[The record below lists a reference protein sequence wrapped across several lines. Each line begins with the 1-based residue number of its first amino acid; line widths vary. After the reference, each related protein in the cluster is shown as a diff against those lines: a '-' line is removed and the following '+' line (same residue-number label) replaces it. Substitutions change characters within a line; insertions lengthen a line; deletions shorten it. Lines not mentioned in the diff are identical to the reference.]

1 MSVNTSIAHNYL
13 IQIIGRFVTLLV
25 GLVTV
30 GVLTRVLSPDA
41 FGSYTTALAVLQFFG
56 VIVDFGLT
64 LTYVVMLSESGRD
77 ESRVTSA
84 FVSLR
89 LLSGI
94 VVFTVAP
101 LVTLALP
108 YSNTI
113 RAAVAVGAVGY
124 VCMAAAT
131 MLVGLFQKHAVIW
144 RASLAELTNRVA
156 LLALIAI
163 FALFH
168 AGPVAMLVA
177 VTLANILWLV
187 VTYFLARPYVRIRP
201 TVDTTIWK
209 DAVTRSW
216 PIALSIFFNLIYLR
230 GDILL
235 ISLLRPQTDVAIYG
249 VAYKLIDVLTA
260 LPVMFMGLLLP
271 PLVAAWSTKD
281 LTGFRSR
288 LSSTF
293 DLFALLCIPI
303 VVGTQVVSVP
313 LIQLIAG
320 AQYDDSGLLM
330 RVLGL
335 ALIPVFFGALY
346 GHAVVAVGRQKQMM
360 WGYAGTAILSVI
372 AYLIVI
378 PRAGI
383 YGAAWVTI
391 VSETIVAL
399 LTFFV
404 VYASSR
410 ALPSLR
416 VTIKALVA
424 SLVMYLTLRAL
435 PAWPVLVAVTVGAG
449 VYVGMLFALR
459 AITLEKLRALLP
471 SRV

>member
-1 MSVNTSIAHNYL
+1 ML
-13 IQIIGRFVTLLV
+13 I
-25 GLVTV
+25 GLVTI

-64 LTYVVMLSESGRD
+64 LTFVVMLSQTGRD
-77 ESRVTSA
+77 ESRVTNA

-89 LLSGI
+89 LVSGI
-94 VVFTVAP
+94 VVFALAP
-101 LVTLALP
+101 IITLALP

-113 RAAVAVGAVGY
+113 KAAVAIGAIGY
-124 VCMAAAT
+124 VCMAVAT
-131 MLVGLFQKHAVIW
+131 MLIGLFQKHQVIW
-144 RASLAELTNRVA
+144 RASVAELTNRVS
-156 LLALIAI
+156 LLILVGI
-163 FALFH
+163 FALFGG
-168 AGPVAMLVA
+168 GPIAMLVA
-177 VTLANILWLV
+177 VTVANAIWLL
-187 VTYFLARPYVRIRP
+187 VTLLLARRYVHIQP
-201 TVDTTIWK
+201 VVDTIVWK
-209 DAVTRSW
+209 EAISRSW

-235 ISLLRPQTDVAIYG
+235 ISLLRPQTDVAIYS

-271 PLVAAWSTKD
+271 PLVAAWSAKD
-281 LTGFRSR
+281 ESAFRTR
-288 LSSTF
+288 LASAF

-320 AQYDDSGLLM
+320 TQYDDSGLLM
-330 RVLGL
+330 RVLGF

-360 WGYAGTAILSVI
+360 WGYAGTAMVSVI

-391 VSETIVAL
+391 VSETIVAI
-399 LTFFV
+399 LTFLV
-404 VYASSR
+404 VYSSSR

-416 VTIKALVA
+416 VTAKALIA
-424 SLVMYLTLRAL
+424 SFVMYFALQAL
-435 PAWPVLVAVTVGAG
+435 PEWPVLIAVTIGASVYIG
-449 VYVGMLFALR
+449 VLFVLR
-459 AITLEKLRALLP
+459 AITLEKIRSLLP
-471 SRV
+471 SRI